1 MHAITTIDCHVA
13 GEALRVVTAGFPEPS
28 GSTILEKRQYCRTHL
43 DHLRTALMWEPRGH
57 HEMYG
62 CLLVTPAHP
71 QADTGVLFFHN
82 EGYSTMCGHGIIGL
96 TTVMLEQ
103 GLFPASIPTT
113 TIRFDTPS
121 GLVTA
126 RASLD
131 AGKVR
136 NVAFLNVPSFV
147 LDVEQTVRVPGI
159 GPVDYDLAFGG
170 AFYAFCQAEALDL
183 SLEPKHARRL
193 QALGLAIKQAIMAER
208 TISHPTEPE
217 LGYLY
222 GTIFVAPPH
231 TPEGNLRQTAI
242 FANGALDRSP
252 TGTGVSAHLAL
263 LHAKGTL
270 QVGQS
275 LRFESI
281 LGTLLGGK
289 IVEETQLGPYP
300 AIIPEVEGHACLTG
314 RHEFMIDPDDPL
326 KDGFLLG

>member
-1 MHAITTIDCHVA
+1 
-13 GEALRVVTAGFPEPS
+13 
-28 GSTILEKRQYCRTHL
+28 
-43 DHLRTALMWEPRGH
+43 
-57 HEMYG
+57 MYG
-62 CLLVTPAHP
+62 CLLVAPAHP
-71 QADTGVLFFHN
+71 KADTGVLFFHN

-103 GLFPASIPTT
+103 GLFPVSVPTT

-126 RASLD
+126 KACLD
-131 AGKVR
+131 EGKVR
-136 NVAFLNVPSFV
+136 SVTFLNVPSFV
-147 LDVEQTVRVPGI
+147 PDVEQTVHVPGI
-159 GPVDYDLAFGG
+159 GPVQYDIAFGG

-183 SLEPKHARRL
+183 TLEPENAPRL
-193 QALGLAIKQAIMAER
+193 QALGLAIKQAFMAER

-222 GTIFVAPPH
+222 GTIFTGPPQ
-231 TPEGNLRQTAI
+231 TPGGDVRQTCI

-263 LHAKGTL
+263 LHAKGDL
-270 QVGQS
+270 GVEQP

-281 LGTLLGGK
+281 LGTLFGGK
-289 IVEETQLGPYP
+289 IVEETQLGPHP
-300 AIIPEVEGHACLTG
+300 AIIPEVEGHAWLTG

-326 KDGFLLG
+326 KGGFLLG

>member
-1 MHAITTIDCHVA
+1 
-13 GEALRVVTAGFPEPS
+13 
-28 GSTILEKRQYCRTHL
+28 
-43 DHLRTALMWEPRGH
+43 
-57 HEMYG
+57 MYG

-96 TTVMLEQ
+96 VTVMLEQ
-103 GLFPASIPTT
+103 GLFPASVPTT

-147 LDVEQTVRVPGI
+147 LAVEQTVKVPGI
-159 GPVDYDLAFGG
+159 GSVDYDVAFGG
-170 AFYAFCQAEALDL
+170 AFYAFCRAEALGL
-183 SLEPKHARRL
+183 TLEPKHAGRL

-222 GTIFVAPPH
+222 GTIFVGPSH
-231 TPEGNLRQTAI
+231 TPEGDLRHTCI

-270 QVGQS
+270 RVGQS

-281 LGTLLGGK
+281 LGTRFGGK

-300 AIIPEVEGHACLTG
+300 AIIPEIEGHACLTG